1 METCVCVCVSL
12 HVLGKGQI
20 QSFPDIRQKISMWQG
35 LLSAQAA
42 LILRT
47 QGEAM
52 MQARPPPRL
61 PTLTQLSCWARPH
74 LITPLKNISV
84 CFGLALHKKTYTL
97 DGHEERKLLVSSRFL
112 FNSCDLQSLTAP
124 RTRQAVDTAEGHP
137 LSWVWGGLNTSGHT
151 GSWFSQKKKGEKNM
165 LIYKQQLQAPRL

>member
-1 METCVCVCVSL
+1 MCVSACVGEGANTKFPRHQAEDQ
-12 HVLGKGQI
+12 HVAG
-20 QSFPDIRQKISMWQG
+20 
-35 LLSAQAA
+35 SAERWAA

-47 QGEAM
+47 QREAM

-74 LITPLKNISV
+74 LITSLKNISV
-84 CFGLALHKKTYTL
+84 CFGLSLHKKTYTL
-97 DGHEERKLLVSSRFL
+97 DGHEERKLLASSRFL

-124 RTRQAVDTAEGHP
+124 RTSQAVDTAEGHP
-137 LSWVWGGLNTSGHT
+137 LSWVWGGLNTSDCT
-151 GSWFSQKKKGEKNM
+151 GSWFSQKQKGEKNM